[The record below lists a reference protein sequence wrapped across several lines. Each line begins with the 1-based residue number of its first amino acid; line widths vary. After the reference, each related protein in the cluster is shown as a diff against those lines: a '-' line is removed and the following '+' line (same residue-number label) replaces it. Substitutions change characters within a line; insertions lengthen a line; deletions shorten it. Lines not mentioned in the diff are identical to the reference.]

1 MPIFICFKIHSFNLS
16 SFFNLLEKKLVR
28 LRHRKVFNHSFF
40 AQTVDN
46 IYFTVIWVRVKYW
59 APIVFCLSNS
69 SRTSKIDLY
78 KVKTLHTL
86 YCPRRDFA
94 VPRKQCSSSRVYQG
108 KYLHVQLK
116 CRKIPKI
123 SPEAYIFQRPSLRG
137 FFFWGGELIFG
148 EAYVLRGICV
158 SKSIGLAYSYG
169 RKFTVFLL
177 FYSVFEGIFQVRA
190 PGGLYSEGRFLQYEF
205 GRLTFGGA

>member
-46 IYFTVIWVRVKYW
+46 ICFTVIWVRVKYW
-59 APIVFCLSNS
+59 APTVFCLSNS

-137 FFFWGGELIFG
+137 FFLGGGSLYLEGLMYVG
-148 EAYVLRGICV
+148 EFA
-158 SKSIGLAYSYG
+158 
-169 RKFTVFLL
+169 
-177 FYSVFEGIFQVRA
+177 FQNWL
-190 PGGLYSEGRFLQYEF
+190 G
-205 GRLTFGGA
+205 

>member
-1 MPIFICFKIHSFNLS
+1 MPIFICFKIHSFNLP
-16 SFFNLLEKKLVR
+16 SFFNLLEKELVR
-28 LRHRKVFNHSFF
+28 LRHRKVFDHSFF

-59 APIVFCLSNS
+59 AQIVFCLSNS
-69 SRTSKIDLY
+69 SRSSKIDLY

-137 FFFWGGELIFG
+137 FFFWGGGSLYLEGLMYVG
-148 EAYVLRGICV
+148 EFA
-158 SKSIGLAYSYG
+158 
-169 RKFTVFLL
+169 
-177 FYSVFEGIFQVRA
+177 FQRWL
-190 PGGLYSEGRFLQYEF
+190 G
-205 GRLTFGGA
+205 